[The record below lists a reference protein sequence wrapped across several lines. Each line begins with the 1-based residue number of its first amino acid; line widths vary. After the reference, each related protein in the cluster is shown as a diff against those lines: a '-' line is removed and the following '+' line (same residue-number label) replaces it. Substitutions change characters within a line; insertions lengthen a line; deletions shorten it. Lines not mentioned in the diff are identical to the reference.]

1 MSDPVSPESFPA
13 PEPVPAPLP
22 PVLLRLADFSF
33 QYRGTE
39 APALEG
45 VDLVLRAGDAVAVLG
60 PQGAGTSTLARAA
73 AGLLGEH
80 GHSTGVRE
88 LPGAD
93 TNHEGS
99 ASRSSAPESDVGMLG
114 DDPEAQ
120 LTGLTRT
127 VRDEAALPGRLLGL
141 PLRLCLERAEASL
154 QALGIGGLAERPL
167 TTLSGGER
175 QLTAL
180 AGLLTL
186 RPRVL
191 VLDQPSQALDASA
204 RRRLARSLRAFR
216 DAGGAVLL
224 TGHQHDD
231 LTAACDRALF
241 LDQGRPIEAGPH
253 GLRSAAESA
262 PGRSDH
268 AQPDQ
273 TRPDQVRLDEV
284 RLDRLGIWDA
294 RRSPARPDEPSGH
307 APRRGREALLSVRGL
322 SVRREATRV
331 LENLDLNLRA
341 GEVTALLGA
350 NGSGKSTLLSALAG
364 LLPAE
369 PGARITGPGGVE
381 LAAAPAHR
389 RAGPLAWVGQ
399 DPGDQLSAATVR
411 AELLRAAPLGPGG
424 RRLRREDRARART
437 QREQQVQQV
446 MEIAGLSAE
455 AEEHPYDLVPAQRKD
470 CVIASALL
478 LRPAVLLLD
487 EPTLGR
493 DAAGMDR
500 LSALVR
506 GFTAAGGAVLVATHD
521 QRWAAEVS
529 DHRLSLGEQR
539 P

>member
-1 MSDPVSPESFPA
+1 MPDPA
-13 PEPVPAPLP
+13 PSSSALQP
-22 PVLLRLADFSF
+22 LLRLTDFGF
-33 QYRGTE
+33 HYRGAET
-39 APALEG
+39 PALEA
-45 VDLVLRAGDAVAVLG
+45 VDLGLRPGDAVAVLG

-88 LPGAD
+88 LRDQTDGGHSSSGEHDGA
-93 TNHEGS
+93 HVRGG
-99 ASRSSAPESDVGMLG
+99 VGMLG

-141 PLRLCLERAEASL
+141 PLPECLERADASL
-154 QALGIGGLAERPL
+154 QALGIAGLAERDL
-167 TTLSGGER
+167 STLSGGER

-186 RPRVL
+186 RPSVL

-204 RRRLARSLRAFR
+204 RRRLARSLREFR

-231 LTAACDRALF
+231 LTAACDEVLF
-241 LDQGRPIEAGPH
+241 LDQGRPATMTPG
-253 GLRSAAESA
+253 GLLPAAELTRAQLDEHEIWDVRRTPAAQSEPSA
-262 PGRSDH
+262 P
-268 AQPDQ
+268 APDPGQ
-273 TRPDQVRLDEV
+273 EVLLRVRE
-284 RLDRLGIWDA
+284 
-294 RRSPARPDEPSGH
+294 
-307 APRRGREALLSVRGL
+307 LSVQRD
-322 SVRREATRV
+322 AIRV
-331 LENLDLNLRA
+331 LDGVALDLRA
-341 GEVTALLGA
+341 GEVAVLFGA

-369 PGARITGPGGVE
+369 PGTRIIGPGGVE

-389 RAGPLAWVGQ
+389 RADHLAWVGQ
-399 DPGDQLSAATVR
+399 DPGDQLSASTVR
-411 AELLRAAPLGPGG
+411 AELMRAAPLGPGG
-424 RRLRREDRARART
+424 RRLRREDRRRARA
-437 QREQQVQQV
+437 QRELDVEQV
-446 MEIAGLSAE
+446 METAGLSAD

-478 LRPAVLLLD
+478 LKPAVLLLD

-493 DAAGMDR
+493 DAAGMHR
-500 LSALVR
+500 LSSLVR

-521 QRWAAEVS
+521 QRWASEIS
-529 DHRLSLGEQR
+529 DHQLRLDASS
-539 P
+539 